1 MALWGRGGRGEDDTG
16 MLHIGPEAGSVGPWV
31 LQVGAV
37 CLLLRAGPSCHPE
50 ANSPKN
56 VLCTVR
62 VRLAVSANC

>member
-1 MALWGRGGRGEDDTG
+1 